1 MASKTHWKLLSDT
14 NFLGS
19 YSFNDDIKEITV
31 TIAKIESQEVT
42 NPVGK
47 KEICRVAIF
56 EEEEVDGIEVKPMIL
71 NKTNC
76 ERIEKLYGTPY
87 IEDWAGKR
95 VIIMKTMTDFAGEK
109 VDCLRIK
116 LEVPPFKAQNKNKST
131 SEHVKYNCS
140 VCGKEISEKFYK
152 SSLEKFGVP
161 VCSKECAEK
170 IGKNN
175 NLSNEEENN

>member
-1 MASKTHWKLLSDT
+1 MATSKTHWKLLSDT
-14 NFLGS
+14 NYLGS
-19 YSFNDDIKEITV
+19 YSFNENVKEITL
-31 TIAKIESQEVT
+31 TISKVESQEVT

-47 KEICRVAIF
+47 KELCRVASFVEDNTI
-56 EEEEVDGIEVKPMIL
+56 VNGVEVKPMIL

-95 VIIMKTMTDFAGEK
+95 VIVMKTMTDFAGEK

-116 LEVPPFKAQNKNKST
+116 LEMPPFEAKKPTMAPQ
-131 SEHVKYNCS
+131 YNCS
-140 VCGKEISEKFYK
+140 ICGKAINEKVYK
-152 SSLEKFGVP
+152 AAIDKFGMA

-170 IGKNN
+170 IGQNQAT
-175 NLSNEEENN
+175 EEENN

>member
-1 MASKTHWKLLSDT
+1 MAAKTHWKLLADN

-19 YSFNDDIKEITV
+19 YSFNDEVKEITV
-31 TIAKIESQEVT
+31 TISKVESQEVT

-47 KEICRVAIF
+47 KELCRVAFF
-56 EEEEVDGIEVKPMIL
+56 EEEEVNGVEIKPLIL

-87 IEDWAGKR
+87 IEDWVGKR
-95 VIIMKTMTDFAGEK
+95 VIIMKTTTDFGTEK

-116 LEVPPFKAQNKNKST
+116 LEVPPFKAKAKEQ
-131 SEHVKYNCS
+131 YACS
-140 VCGKEISEKFYK
+140 VCGTIISEKIYK
-152 SSLEKFGVP
+152 ASIEKFGVP

-170 IGKNN
+170 AKENN
-175 NLSNEEENN
+175 ENKEENN

>member
-1 MASKTHWKLLSDT
+1 MAAKTHWRTLSDT
-14 NFLGS
+14 NYLGS
-19 YSFNDDIKEITV
+19 YSFNDEVKEITL
-31 TIAKIESQEVT
+31 TISEVKSEEVT

-47 KEICRVAIF
+47 KELCRVAYF
-56 EEEEVDGIEVKPMIL
+56 AEDDNVVNGVDVKPMIL

-95 VIIMKTMTDFAGEK
+95 VIVMKTTTDFAGEK

-116 LEVPPFKAQNKNKST
+116 LEMPPFEAKKPATQYT
-131 SEHVKYNCS
+131 CS
-140 VCGKEISEKFYK
+140 ICGKPITEKIYK
-152 SSLEKFGVP
+152 ASVEKFGVA

-170 IGKNN
+170 VQNAEDNK
-175 NLSNEEENN
+175 

>member
-1 MASKTHWKLLSDT
+1 MATKKTHWKLLSDT
-14 NFLGS
+14 NYLGS
-19 YSFNDDIKEITV
+19 YSFNDEVKEITV
-31 TIAKIESQEVT
+31 TILDVKSEEVT

-47 KEICRVAIF
+47 KEVCRVAYF
-56 EEEEVDGIEVKPMIL
+56 AETEVNGIDVKPMIL

-116 LEVPPFKAQNKNKST
+116 LEVPPFKAAAPVQAPT
-131 SEHVKYNCS
+131 CNCS
-140 VCGKEISEKFYK
+140 ICGKIITKKVYDAAI
-152 SSLEKFGVP
+152 EKFGVA

-170 IGKNN
+170 IGQNN
-175 NLSNEEENN
+175 IVEKVEENN

>member
-19 YSFNDDIKEITV
+19 YSFNDEVKEIVV
-31 TIAKIESQEVT
+31 TITEIKSEEVT

-47 KEICRVAIF
+47 KELCRVAYF
-56 EEEEVDGIEVKPMIL
+56 EETEVNGVEVKPMIL

-87 IEDWAGKR
+87 IEDWVGKR
-95 VIIMKTMTDFAGEK
+95 IIIMKTMTDFAGEK

-116 LEVPPFKAQNKNKST
+116 LETPPFKAKAKAK
-131 SEHVKYNCS
+131 EEIYNCS
-140 VCGKEISEKFYK
+140 VCGTVISEKVRNAAI
-152 SSLEKFGVP
+152 EKFGVA

-170 IGKNN
+170 LNKK
-175 NLSNEEENN
+175 ENN